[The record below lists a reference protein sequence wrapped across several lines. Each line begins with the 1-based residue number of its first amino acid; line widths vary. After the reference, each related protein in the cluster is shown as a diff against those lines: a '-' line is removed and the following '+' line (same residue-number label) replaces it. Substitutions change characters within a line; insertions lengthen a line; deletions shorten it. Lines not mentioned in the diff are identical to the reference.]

1 MNQTLTCPQTRRT
14 VILFPILFIAMASI
28 PLCKGFGTTSSSI
41 RSNFA
46 SQISKDSNKSLHHI
60 PSSSKSTIL
69 HSSLSPE
76 ITVKTK
82 QIDLSTG
89 ISAEI
94 MVCKPPDDKSPLSSL
109 QMVFSSK
116 PKPPL
121 VFIHGSF
128 HASWCWAEKFFPYFA
143 NLGYP
148 CYALSLRG
156 TGGTFAGE
164 EVNRV
169 NIMDHVRDI
178 VSFLEYVDNGS
189 KTEEVNNKV
198 PPPVLLAH
206 SFGGL
211 AIMKYLEK
219 YLYIDPQISDRQV
232 PSFLSDKVDDS
243 SNVNDYESTSISVY
257 DSENDKL
264 ILQSQTGLPF
274 PLSGVCLMC
283 SVPPSGNGKMTMRFL
298 RRSLKDSWKITA
310 GLALKKCIIDEDLC
324 RDLFF
329 GGKAITNEEGE
340 IVQDWG
346 VSDDDIRR
354 YQGYF
359 ERDTVATINL
369 KDLSSKLPNRNIDK
383 EGRAL
388 FGDAVPPALVL
399 GASDDFIVDDVGV
412 TETAKYFGVD
422 PTIVD
427 SPHDVMLGSKWENA
441 ATEISQWLEKL
452 TKEEK

>member
-1 MNQTLTCPQTRRT
+1 MTQAFTCYQARRA
-14 VILFPILFIAMASI
+14 VILFPILFMTTVSI
-28 PLCKGFGTTSSSI
+28 VPLCEGFSTASAI
-41 RSNFA
+41 RSNLP
-46 SQISKDSNKSLHHI
+46 SQRSKVHNKPLHNN
-60 PSSSKSTIL
+60 PSSSKPTIL

-76 ITVKTK
+76 ITIKTK

-89 ISAEI
+89 INAEI
-94 MVCKPPDDKSPLSSL
+94 MVCKPPDDKTPLSSL

-128 HASWCWAEKFFPYFA
+128 HASWCWAEKLFPYFA
-143 NLGYP
+143 ELGYP

-178 VSFLEYVDNGS
+178 VSFLEYVDN
-189 KTEEVNNKV
+189 KEEVNSKV
-198 PPPVLLAH
+198 APPVLLAH

-219 YLYIDPQISDRQV
+219 YLYLDPQTSDRRV
-232 PSFLSDKVDDS
+232 PSFLSDRLD
-243 SNVNDYESTSISVY
+243 ESYDAGDAGISSISVY
-257 DSENDKL
+257 DGDNDRQ
-264 ILQSQTGLPF
+264 ILQSQSGLPF

-298 RRSLKDSWKITA
+298 RRSLRDSWKITA
-310 GLALKKCIIDEDLC
+310 GLAMKKCIIDDNLC
-324 RDLFF
+324 RALFF
-329 GGKAITNEEGE
+329 GGKVITNEANE

-346 VSDDDIRR
+346 VSDDDVRR

-359 ERDTVATINL
+359 QRDTVATINL
-369 KDLSSKLPNRNIDK
+369 KDLSGKLPNRNVDK

-388 FGDAVPPALVL
+388 FGDAIPPALVL
-399 GASDDFIVDDVGV
+399 GASSDFIVDEAGV
-412 TETAKYFGVD
+412 IETAKYFGVD
-422 PTIVD
+422 PIIVD

-441 ATEISQWLEKL
+441 AVEISQWLEKL